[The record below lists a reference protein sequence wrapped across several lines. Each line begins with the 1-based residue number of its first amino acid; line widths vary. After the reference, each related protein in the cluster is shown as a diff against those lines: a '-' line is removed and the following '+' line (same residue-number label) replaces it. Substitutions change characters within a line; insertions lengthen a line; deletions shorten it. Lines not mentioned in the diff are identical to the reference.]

1 MSYTLYTPPGSFRA
15 FKILIAAEFNAI
27 DIEIPDYDS
36 EKVVSM
42 SPSGKAPVLKLPSGK
57 ILFESNSIAKYIA
70 KLRKDTGL
78 MGQNGSFQ
86 EKALIEQWCDFSA
99 NVLEL
104 PACVWWYP
112 AVGYMAFSKEAYEKA
127 KLDFGKA
134 LSILENH
141 LSGKDFLVG
150 GCISLA
156 DITVVS
162 ALVYPMKLVCEEG
175 YLKDYDNVV
184 AWFKRCVEMKE
195 FQNVIGNVTFCK
207 KELKPKN
214 QKMHYI

>member
-15 FKILIAAEFNAI
+15 FKILIAAEFNSI
-27 DIEIPDYDS
+27 DIDIPEYDY

-42 SPSGKAPVLKLPSGK
+42 SPTGKAPVLELPSGA

-86 EKALIEQWCDFSA
+86 EKAMIEQWCDFSA

-127 KLDFGKA
+127 KMDFSMG
-134 LSILENH
+134 LSVLEKH
-141 LSGKDFLVG
+141 LSGSEFLVG
-150 GCISLA
+150 GSISLA

-162 ALVYPMKLVCEEG
+162 ALVYPMKLVCEES
-175 YLKDYDNVV
+175 YLKGYPNVV

-195 FQNVIGNVTFCK
+195 FQNVIGKVTFCK
-207 KELKPKN
+207 NELKPK
-214 QKMHYI
+214 K